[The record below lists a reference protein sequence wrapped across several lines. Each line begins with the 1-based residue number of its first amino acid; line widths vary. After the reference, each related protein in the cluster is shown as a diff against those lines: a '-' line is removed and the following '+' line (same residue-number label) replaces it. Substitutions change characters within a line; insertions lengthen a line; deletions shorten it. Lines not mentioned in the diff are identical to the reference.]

1 MSRSYGGAS
10 VRLYILYRGPF
21 GEQIINNLALKSNED
36 KIVGVYELE
45 PETIEAAH
53 SSEPNLWSTLWEDPG
68 KYVPENLPIIECDLL
83 LVLGIHSKLGDL
95 IPSIAKQLNA
105 HSVLYPICDRDMAPE
120 AKKAINDELFSMR
133 IHVEFPEPFCIL
145 DRSDDPYISKFVEKF
160 GRPKFNIKIDTKK
173 RIIKE
178 VITVRDTPEG
188 SAHIVGQKLLNFSYT
203 DKEKLLRKIYE
214 EHHNENAES
223 YCMAEMDPKCPLMQE
238 AGDLLKDAI
247 FQGCGFETTKDIILK
262 KINELREVTRK
273 RLEED
278 IVNGAGDWSNPEKA
292 CDADKTISLY
302 VDELLEEGKII
313 ITSEQNLKLAN

>member
-1 MSRSYGGAS
+1 MHCDYGGTS

-21 GEQIINNLALKSNED
+21 GEQIINNLALKSDKE
-36 KIVGVYELE
+36 KIVGVYELK
-45 PETIEAAH
+45 PETIEAEH
-53 SSEPNLWSTLWEDPG
+53 SSETNLWSTLWEDPE
-68 KYVPENLPIIECDLL
+68 KYIPQNLSIVKCDLL

-95 IPSIAKQLNA
+95 IPPIAKQLNA

-120 AKKAINDELFSMR
+120 AKKAINDELASMK
-133 IHVEFPEPFCIL
+133 IHVDFPKPFCKL

-160 GRPKFNIKIDTKK
+160 GRPKFKIKLDTKK

-178 VITVRDTPEG
+178 VVTVRDTPEG
-188 SAHIVGQKLLNFSYT
+188 SAHRVGQILLNFPYT
-203 DKEKLLRKIYE
+203 DRERLLRKIYE
-214 EHHNENAES
+214 EHHNESAES

-262 KINELREVTRK
+262 KINELGEVTIK
-273 RLEED
+273 QLEED

-292 CDADKTISLY
+292 CDADRTISLY
-302 VDELLEEGKII
+302 VDELLEEGKISK
-313 ITSEQNLKLAN
+313 TSEQNLKSV